1 MSAPQQPLSR
11 PRVVDVAFWLLA
23 VGAVVLIGGGLLAAT
38 VSFDSARGAID
49 SAVSDEQVRQYLLLY
64 RGMGIGSVLSGAGLA
79 FLAGR
84 TRGGDARFR
93 RATVGLG
100 LAITVILAV
109 LAFVFRIAQPITLAA
124 VLPIM
129 AGVVLLTRLASSA
142 WFTSKDAT

>member
-23 VGAVVLIGGGLLAAT
+23 VGAVVLIGGGMLAAT
-38 VSFDSARGAID
+38 VSFDAARGAID
-49 SAVSDEQVRQYLLLY
+49 SAVSDEQVRQYLMLY

-93 RATVGLG
+93 RATIGLG
-100 LAITVILAV
+100 LAVTVLLAI
-109 LAFVFRIAQPITLAA
+109 LAFVFAVAQPVTLAA
-124 VLPIM
+124 VLPIV
-129 AGVVLLTRLASSA
+129 AGVILLTRPASSA
-142 WFTSKDAT
+142 WYTAKDPT

>member
-23 VGAVVLIGGGLLAAT
+23 VGAVVLIGGGMLAAT
-38 VSFDSARGAID
+38 VSFDAARGAID

-64 RGMGIGSVLSGAGLA
+64 RGMGIGSVLSGVGLA

-100 LAITVILAV
+100 LAVTVLLAV
-109 LAFVFRIAQPITLAA
+109 LAVAFGITQPITLAA
-124 VLPIM
+124 VLPIV
-129 AGVVLLTRLASSA
+129 AGVILLLRPASSA
-142 WFTSKDAT
+142 WFTAKDAT

>member
-11 PRVVDVAFWLLA
+11 PRFVDVAFWLLA
-23 VGAVVLIGGGLLAAT
+23 VGAVVLIGGGMLAAT
-38 VSFDSARGAID
+38 VSFDAARGEID
-49 SAVSDEQVRQYLLLY
+49 STVSDEQVRQYLLLY

-100 LAITVILAV
+100 LAITVLLAV
-109 LAFVFRIAQPITLAA
+109 LAFVFGIAQPITLAA

-129 AGVVLLTRLASSA
+129 AGVVLLTRPASSA
-142 WFTSKDAT
+142 WFTPKDGT

>member
-23 VGAVVLIGGGLLAAT
+23 VGAVVLIGGGMLAAT
-38 VSFDSARGAID
+38 VSFDAARGAID

-100 LAITVILAV
+100 LAVTMLLAV
-109 LAFVFRIAQPITLAA
+109 LAVAFGITQPITLSA
-124 VLPIM
+124 VLPIV
-129 AGVVLLTRLASSA
+129 AGVILLIRPASSA
-142 WFTSKDAT
+142 WFTAKDAT